1 VALSRRTGRLGR
13 TRFTL
18 LFLVLA
24 SITLLTLDFRDTG
37 PVTAMRRGV
46 ASVFSPA
53 RGLADAVAEPVSNGW
68 NGISGYDDLEKEN
81 ERLQRRIDDLEGQ
94 RATAA
99 TDQEQLDQLRNQ
111 LDIKVAAD
119 IPTVVARVVSGPLTS
134 FDDTIEIDRG
144 SGEGV
149 KEGMAVVTDAGLVG
163 KVVRVTGGRSSI
175 ELITSPSFEFGVRL
189 VEQQDVGIAK
199 GQGDDGTLLVES
211 GITTGTK
218 VEAGDRVATS
228 GIDGSTF
235 PPDVAVGR
243 VKSVRPTDDRT
254 EQVLVIEPVANLGG
268 LSYVTVLLCDTDCA

>member
-1 VALSRRTGRLGR
+1 MALSRRSSRLGR

-24 SITLLTLDFRDTG
+24 SITLLTLDYRDTG
-37 PVTAMRRGV
+37 PVTAMRQGV

-53 RGLADAVAEPVSNGW
+53 RGLADAVAEPVSDGW
-68 NGISGYDDLEKEN
+68 HGITGYDDLEDEN

-94 RATAA
+94 EATAA
-99 TDQEQLDQLRNQ
+99 TDQEQLDQLRSQ
-111 LDIKVAAD
+111 LDIKVADD
-119 IPTVVARVVSGPLTS
+119 IPTVVSRVVSGQITS
-134 FDDTIEIDRG
+134 FDATIEIDRG

-163 KVVRVTGGRSSI
+163 KVVRVTGGRSSV
-175 ELITSPSFEFGVRL
+175 ELITAPAFEFGVRL
-189 VEQQDVGIAK
+189 VEQQEVGIAK
-199 GQGDDGTLLVES
+199 GRGDDGTLIVES
-211 GITTGTK
+211 GITTATD

-235 PPDVAVGR
+235 PPDIAVGR
-243 VKSVRPTDDRT
+243 VKSIRPTDDRT
-254 EQVLVIEPVANLGG
+254 EQVLVIEPIANLDG